1 MTTVE
6 SARALLVD
14 PQDRVLLMEL
24 AFRRVAPGQTASR
37 QSFWLTPGGSLLP
50 GESFE
55 NALMREI
62 FEETGLR
69 LSHPGQWI
77 WTSPKRIVR
86 DGRSVDTLARVY
98 IQRVP
103 SFEPMPTALTVEERK
118 SFRELRWWSIDEIA
132 ACSETFVPRQLAL
145 LLKPLLTSTWPA
157 DPVRIVP

>member
-1 MTTVE
+1 MATVE

-14 PQDRVLLMEL
+14 PQDRVLLMKL
-24 AFRRVAPGQTASR
+24 AAARVALEPRALAQT
-37 QSFWLTPGGSLLP
+37 FWLTPGGSLHP

-55 NALMREI
+55 DALLREI

-77 WTSPKRIVR
+77 WTSPKRILR

-103 SFEPMPTALTVEERK
+103 SFNPMPVALTVEERET
-118 SFRELRWWSIDEIA
+118 FRELRWWSIDEIA
-132 ACSETFVPRQLAL
+132 NSSETFVPRQLAL
-145 LLKPLLTSTWPA
+145 LLKPLLTSAWPV